1 MSRNRRLKIGLTKL
15 LITAALVVGAP
26 NLALAALTITP
37 ITWNVI
43 GLDSNSPTTGPFQFP
58 VAARVCAVGAAS
70 SGSVSATFAFQTG
83 GTNNGD
89 TGCAGPAP
97 CVTVRTGSLS
107 TVPLGTLAAGACADA
122 YFEVEVKKEAAA
134 FDRARRYT
142 ITASDG
148 AESIVTPQ
156 PRELY
161 IQRLISQNRNSV
173 QDVRYSPPLTLVSP
187 FPTPLGSMTSVSA
200 GGNFGL
206 AVGGIYDI
214 RLDASTATQG
224 YEQLE
229 TFANFSNAVF
239 RILQVESTYTAN
251 TSPFYGS
258 PPGTGPATT
267 SFLYANGCNWQ
278 LSPVLPNYLGC
289 QGSGK
294 TGGTISTTYRIQVL
308 TVPGGTSSALNTL
321 IYDYSGSSFHYN
333 ADTNVGGRTI
343 VIVDPLS
350 ATFSKAF
357 SPTTVPAN
365 GVSTL
370 TFTINNPNLT
380 AVSGYNFTDNLP
392 AGLVV
397 ANPPNASTS
406 GCGTPTFAPS
416 AGATSVS
423 FGNPTRGSIA
433 GNSSCSISVNV
444 TAATNGSY
452 VNGSSV
458 VSGNPNAVELFVDG
472 SPTGRFATATLTVSA
487 VLPPPSGTCTSG
499 LVDTLAVWDMS
510 NNATGA
516 LTAPFG
522 PAPPVVDNVPGVPV
536 ARFVGFPGSG
546 AEAAVAATGSPN
558 ANSWQ
563 VGGNG
568 TGVFFWPD
576 FLPATPVAIGTRY
589 FEFELNTAGYYN
601 ITLTSLVNFLPSGG
615 WANGNNQVA
624 RGYSSLD
631 GGGYGTTPIAT
642 TTGLSKNSWANA
654 LSFTAPTSGLTTT
667 RFGLVF
673 AGANTN
679 GQGDDADVHLDNV
692 QISGCRIIN
701 PLTITKA
708 FSPATI
714 GIGQASTLTFT
725 ISNPNAAPVSGVTG
739 VAVSDVM
746 PAGITINSFP
756 TNTCGGTLN
765 QSPAG
770 TINLTNGTIAASG
783 SCTFTANVT
792 GTTAGLKQ
800 NVSGAVSSTQTGTNT
815 GASGIASANLR
826 VVAPPVISKVFTNKP
841 IVAGGTSGLT
851 FTLSNPN
858 TGYNMTSVGFS
869 DTFPVAPGAMVVAT
883 PPSAVNNCGGTWT
896 TTAGAGSVTLSGVS
910 LGAGASCTVSVR
922 VLAPVAGTY
931 NNTSG
936 AVSHVINAATLNGNT
951 ASDSLTANAP
961 APKIGLQ
968 KRISLSPSGPWG
980 EFVSLAPSGQV
991 YYQFTIENTGDTI
1004 LNRPVSGFWITDP
1017 LIAGGPFCAG
1027 PPTTLTLP
1035 TVSDTHIYEC
1045 VVGPITVSG
1054 AATTV
1059 LNTAT
1064 ATGTPPSGPDVTA
1077 TNTASYTTKLPDLLV
1092 TKSRIAP
1099 AGPVNTNTAV
1109 NVTYR
1114 INVTNQGPPATVN
1127 DTVAPVVI
1135 EDTLRSGITYVS
1147 FTSADPFWSCT
1158 LVQTSPLHKI
1168 SCTYSGV
1175 LSAGTSSSFDVT
1187 VLVAA
1192 ATPDINNVAVGLNG
1206 GDPVCNQ
1213 TSPTPATKCKGTFT
1227 EGTVPVTLSKVAV
1240 QIENGLLV
1248 VRFGTA
1254 VEAGSLGFRVLAGK
1268 PADRALQTVNDN
1280 FVPASGSSLA
1290 PRSYEVRGPYT
1301 GQTEVWIEEVG
1312 VDSGLTRYGPF
1323 AVGSS
1328 TGESDL
1334 AFATD
1339 WASVAAEQASFR
1351 LAQRSALQARGG
1363 EPLEAEVRVATTGLV
1378 TVSYEDLLAQGIDW
1392 QGVPAHQI
1400 RLSQGSQ
1407 AQPLR
1412 YEGPELFGPGSV
1424 LSFLGKAVEGSL
1436 YTRTAAYRLSQVD
1449 GSSPMRTVF
1458 AGAGTLATTNAVRDR
1473 FEHAPNRGYDFTSPS
1488 GDPWYAA
1495 RILRVYSASASAT
1508 ETFNLPEMAS
1518 GLVPERMEIDLWGG
1532 IDFPDGPEH
1541 SVRLLLNGTEI
1552 ATRLFDGI
1560 TRELV
1565 AVDLPQGLLRSGA
1578 NTLTVELVGNT
1589 GLYADLVYLE
1599 AIRVDYTK
1607 RLRVVGDQLAF
1618 AGPAMPTGGVM
1629 PVSDQIFS
1637 NNIEQGGAPAC
1648 RANEAGCTAFRVDGL
1663 TRDDV
1668 VVMRQRQNGPAEELS
1683 GLRFTSVPGG
1693 YELAFAVASAAGDRY
1708 WIQPRSGTVSASLAV
1723 KPRVSDPLAGPSAD
1737 YLIVSHPSFINS
1749 LGPLVAARQ
1758 AEGLSVRVI
1767 NVEDLYDY
1775 YDSGTFGP
1783 TAIRLALRDAEARLG
1798 TRYVLLVGG
1807 DTYDYFNY
1815 GGSNSTSFVPTNYR
1829 HTGTLIR
1836 YAPVDSVYG
1845 ETEDGGQFA
1854 LAIGRFPVRTV
1865 AELNAVIDKTLAF
1878 QNSTRVPSYFKS
1890 SDRDQGSLN
1899 FDAYSDTVGNALGSG
1914 WTRGGISLRN
1924 YPSGS
1929 AGVAMARND
1938 LVAAVNAGQSLV
1950 SFFGHSSPNSWSR
1963 ESLVTAAGV
1972 YGGMFANAQSPMVVW
1987 QLGCYGS
1994 YFVDPVYNTVA
2005 HGLMLQA
2012 NGGGAAAVL
2021 GAGALTNT
2029 ASDIAWMTALSPL
2042 LPTDRLGD
2050 ALRASQQQL
2059 KLSGD
2064 QFDDVSVGANLLGD
2078 PALKLGQ

>member
-1 MSRNRRLKIGLTKL
+1 MLRFGCLAPSLAAVGLL
-15 LITAALVVGAP
+15 MQSAAAF
-26 NLALAALTITP
+26 AALTITP

-58 VAARVCAVGAAS
+58 VAARVCAVGAPS
-70 SGSVSATFAFQTG
+70 SGSVTATFAFQPG

-89 TGCAGPAP
+89 TGCAGSAP
-97 CVTVRTGSLS
+97 CVTIRTGSLS
-107 TVPLGTLAAGACADA
+107 TLPLGSLAAGTCADA

-148 AESIVTPQ
+148 AGSIVTPQ

-161 IQRLISQNRNSV
+161 IERLISQNRNSV
-173 QDVRYSPPLTLVSP
+173 QDVRYSAPLTLASP
-187 FPTPLGSMTSVSA
+187 FPTPPGSMTSVSA

-251 TSPFYGS
+251 TSPFYGT

-289 QGSGK
+289 QASGK
-294 TGGTISTTYRIQVL
+294 TGGTISATYRIQVL

-343 VIVDPLS
+343 VIVDPLT
-350 ATFSKAF
+350 ANFSKAF
-357 SPTTVPAN
+357 SPATVPAN

-406 GCGTPTFAPS
+406 GCGTPTFAPT

-433 GNSSCSISVNV
+433 GNSNCTISVNV

-458 VSGNPNAVELFVDG
+458 VSGNPNAVELFVD
-472 SPTGRFATATLTVSA
+472 SAPTGQFATATLTVSA
-487 VLPPPSGTCTSG
+487 VVPPPSGTCLSG
-499 LVDTLAVWDMS
+499 VIDTLAQWDMS
-510 NNATGA
+510 NNSVGA
-516 LTAPFG
+516 LGTPFG
-522 PAPPVVDNVPGVPV
+522 PSPPIVNNSGAV
-536 ARFVGFPGSG
+536 ARFVGFT
-546 AEAAVAATGSPN
+546 AVVNNADVDGTGNPN
-558 ANSWQ
+558 ANSWR

-568 TGVFFWPD
+568 TRVWSASTP
-576 FLPATPVAIGTRY
+576 PATPFAIGSQY
-589 FEFELNTAGYYN
+589 FELQLSTSGYMNVTLSTRVGFEANSDWGNAG
-601 ITLTSLVNFLPSGG
+601 
-615 WANGNNQVA
+615 NQW
-624 RGYSSLD
+624 GYIYSAMD
-631 GGGYGTTPIAT
+631 GASYSTTPVTTASGLTKTGTLANTISAIAST
-642 TTGLSKNSWANA
+642 T
-654 LSFTAPTSGLTTT
+654 GLTTT
-667 RFGLVF
+667 RFGLIF
-673 AGANTN
+673 GGAQSNSN
-679 GQGDDADVHLDNV
+679 GNNADVLLDD
-692 QISGCRIIN
+692 IIITGCRIIN

-714 GIGQASTLTFT
+714 GIGQTSTLTFT
-725 ISNPNAAPVSGVTG
+725 INNPNAQPLTGVTG

-746 PAGITINSFP
+746 PAGLTISSFP

-783 SCTFTANVT
+783 SCTFTASVT
-792 GTTAGLKQ
+792 GVTAGLKQ
-800 NVSGAVSSTQTGTNT
+800 NVSGAVRSTQTGTNT

-851 FTLSNPN
+851 FTISNPN
-858 TGYNMTSVGFS
+858 TGYNMASVGFS

-896 TTAGAGSVTLSGVS
+896 TSAGAGSVTLSGVS

-1017 LIAGGPFCAG
+1017 LIPGGPFCGAVAS
-1027 PPTTLTLP
+1027 LTLP

-1092 TKSRIAP
+1092 TKSKIAP

-1158 LVQTSPLHKI
+1158 LVETSPLHKI

-1227 EGTVPVTLSKVAV
+1227 EGTVPVTLSNVAV
-1240 QIENGLLV
+1240 QVENGLLV

-1280 FVPASGSSLA
+1280 FVPAAGSSLT
-1290 PRSYEVRGPYT
+1290 PRDYEVRGPYT

-1323 AVGSS
+1323 AVGSN
-1328 TGESDL
+1328 TGERDL

-1339 WASVAAEQASFR
+1339 WAAVAAEQASFR
-1351 LAQRSALQARGG
+1351 QAQRSALLARGG
-1363 EPLEAEVRVATTGLV
+1363 EPVEAEVRVAATGLV
-1378 TVSYEDLLAQGIDW
+1378 TVSHEDLLAQGIDW

-1400 RLSQGSQ
+1400 RLTQGSQ

-1412 YEGPELFGPGSV
+1412 YDGPALFGPGSV

-1436 YTRTAAYRLSQVD
+1436 YTRTAAYRLSQAG

-1458 AGAGTLATTNAVRDR
+1458 AGAGRLAATSVVQDR

-1488 GDPWYAA
+1488 GDPWYAT

-1508 ETFNLPEMAS
+1508 ETFNLPDKAQ
-1518 GLVPERMEIDLWGG
+1518 GTVPERIEIDVWGG
-1532 IDFPDGPEH
+1532 IDFPEGPEH

-1560 TRELV
+1560 TREV
-1565 AVDLPQGLLRSGA
+1565 IAVDLPQGLLQSGT

-1607 RLRVVGDQLAF
+1607 RLRAVGDQLAF
-1618 AGPAMPTGGVM
+1618 VGPPTPIGDLT

-1637 NNIEQGGAPAC
+1637 NNIEQGGSPAC

-1668 VVMRQRQNGPAEELS
+1668 VVMRQRRNGPAEELS

-1693 YELAFAVASAAGDRY
+1693 YELAFAAASATGDRY

-1723 KPRVSDPLAGPSAD
+1723 KPRVSDPLAGPAAE

-1749 LGPLVAARQ
+1749 LGSLVAARQ

-1845 ETEDGGQFA
+1845 EAEDGGQFA

-1865 AELNAVIDKTLAF
+1865 SELNAVIDKTLAY
-1878 QNSTRVPSYFKS
+1878 QNSTHVPSYFKS

-1924 YPSGS
+1924 YPPGS

-1950 SFFGHSSPNSWSR
+1950 RFFGHSSPNSWSR

-2029 ASDIAWMTALSPL
+2029 ASDIAWMTALAPL
-2042 LPTDRLGD
+2042 LPNGRLGD

-2078 PALKLGQ
+2078 PALKLSQ